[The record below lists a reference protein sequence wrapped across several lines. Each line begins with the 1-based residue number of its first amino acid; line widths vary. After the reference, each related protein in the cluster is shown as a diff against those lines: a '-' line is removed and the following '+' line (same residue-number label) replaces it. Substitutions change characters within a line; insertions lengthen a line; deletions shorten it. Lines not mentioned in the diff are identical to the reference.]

1 MATLVTFAVA
11 VPVPLA
17 TVQVCAGPVGWVRT
31 VTLYVLPLAIA
42 VLKVNVP
49 LAVIVRLSP
58 ALSCSTS
65 PVPVSP
71 VTVPPMEYPEEEDEE
86 ELLDEVTVPLQPN
99 KINGT
104 AAIHSNLVK
113 TFIFVALLMVPV
125 EVKVKLKVKLNI
137 NPYCDAFRPLKRTAA
152 A

>member
-1 MATLVTFAVA
+1 
-11 VPVPLA
+11 
-17 TVQVCAGPVGWVRT
+17 
-31 VTLYVLPLAIA
+31 
-42 VLKVNVP
+42 
-49 LAVIVRLSP
+49 
-58 ALSCSTS
+58 
-65 PVPVSP
+65 VPVSP

-125 EVKVKLKVKLNI
+125 EVKVMLKVKLNI